1 MLTTLTFRM
10 DSVRG
15 EVRAAPEPL
24 PRRFR
29 WRGHTYRRRRLIKK
43 KLKESRRH
51 GAFVNAYLPLRM
63 PTMRDKDGTLFYV
76 DAEHVLEPGAV
87 GVFSGAKLSAGYEA
101 KLPVFVP
108 KIITVDTDLTK
119 ITRPTMLFAADCS
132 GVS

>member
-63 PTMRDKDGTLFYV
+63 PTMRDNDGTLFYV

-87 GVFSGAKLSAGYEA
+87 ESFSGAKLSAGVTFTIGNGFEA
-101 KLPVFVP
+101 SQSMFCRWHTEDGNFV
-108 KIITVDTDLTK
+108 
-119 ITRPTMLFAADCS
+119 
-132 GVS
+132 GVSTKGS